1 MDITLNHILFGRL
14 LMCESKEL
22 IEMQVRA
29 QIVME
34 LLKDSYYTY
43 GGGNLRDGVN
53 RIMGVVLNK

>member
-1 MDITLNHILFGRL
+1 
-14 LMCESKEL
+14 MCESKEL

-29 QIVME
+29 QVVME